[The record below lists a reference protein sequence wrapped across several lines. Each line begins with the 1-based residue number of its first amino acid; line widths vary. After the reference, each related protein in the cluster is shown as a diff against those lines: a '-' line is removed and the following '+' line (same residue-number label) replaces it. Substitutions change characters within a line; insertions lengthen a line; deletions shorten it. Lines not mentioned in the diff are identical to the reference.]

1 MNATFLDTLYNHTL
15 SFFADAQ
22 NDTSGEKQKWRL
34 NLMNLEQIQ
43 EALQS
48 EELDGW
54 LFYDFRKS
62 NPIAYQVLSIPL
74 NSFFSRRWFY
84 FVPAYGTP
92 SALVSAVESHV
103 LHPLPGEQRIFRTWQ
118 EMRSHL
124 EALLTAG
131 MRIAMEYSPM
141 NAIPYMSRVDGG
153 TLELIRSYHVDVVS
167 SANIAQRFIA
177 QLSEAQMESHR
188 EAGRRLIAA
197 KDALFA
203 ALGDDLRTGVT
214 LNEYS
219 VVQRFTTLIQHAG
232 LTLIDPPH
240 VAVNANASN
249 PHYEPTSENHSPIQ
263 RGDLILFDFWAHLPE
278 EDAIMA
284 DYTWMAFAG
293 TENEIPERQRAVFD
307 IVRRARDTGIA
318 FIRERLAAG
327 KPIEGR
333 QVDDVVRALITEA
346 GYGEYFV
353 HRTGHNIGVDEHGN
367 GANLDNF
374 ETQDTRVLLPNTCCS
389 VEPGIYLPEFGI
401 RSEVDLLILEHDAEI
416 TGGPAQE
423 FIIPLL

>member
-1 MNATFLDTLYNHTL
+1 MEVNVM
-15 SFFADAQ
+15 
-22 NDTSGEKQKWRL
+22 K
-34 NLMNLEQIQ
+34 LEQIQ

-48 EELDGW
+48 ERLDGW

-62 NPIAYQVLSIPL
+62 NPIAYQILSIPL

-84 FVPAYGTP
+84 FVPTYGTP
-92 SALVSAVESHV
+92 TALVSAVESHV
-103 LHPLPGEQRIFRTWQ
+103 LKSLPGEQRIFRTWQ

-153 TLELIRSYHVDVVS
+153 TLELIRSYHVEVAS
-167 SANIAQRFIA
+167 SANLAQRFIA

-188 EAGRRLIAA
+188 EAGRRLITA
-197 KDALFA
+197 KNALFA
-203 ALGDDLRTGVT
+203 ALGADLRAGVT

-219 VVQRFTTLIQHAG
+219 VVQRFTNLIQQVG
-232 LTLIDPPH
+232 LTLADPPH

-249 PHYEPTSENHSPIQ
+249 PHYEPTSENHSPIH

-293 TENEIPERQRAVFD
+293 THDEIPAVQREIFE
-307 IVRRARDTGIA
+307 IVRKARDSGIA
-318 FIRERLAAG
+318 FIRSQLSTQ
-327 KPIEGR
+327 KQVEGSD
-333 QVDDVVRALITEA
+333 VDDATRAVIVEA
-346 GYGEYFV
+346 GFADYFV
-353 HRTGHNIGVDEHGN
+353 HRTGHNIGVAVHGN
-367 GANLDNF
+367 GAHLDNF
-374 ETQDTRVLLPNTCCS
+374 ETQDNRILLPSTCCS
-389 VEPGIYLPEFGI
+389 MEPGIYLPEFGI
-401 RSEVDLLILEHDAEI
+401 RSEVNLLVHERDVEVTGTPVQEEI
-416 TGGPAQE
+416 VAL
-423 FIIPLL
+423 I

>member
-1 MNATFLDTLYNHTL
+1 
-15 SFFADAQ
+15 
-22 NDTSGEKQKWRL
+22 
-34 NLMNLEQIQ
+34 MNLEQIQ
-43 EALQS
+43 KALQS
-48 EELDGW
+48 ERLDGW

-62 NPIAYQVLSIPL
+62 NPIAYQILSIPL

-84 FVPAYGTP
+84 FVPANGTP
-92 SALVSAVESHV
+92 IALVSAVESHV
-103 LHPLPGEQRIFRTWQ
+103 LNSLPGVQRIFRTWQ

-124 EALLTAG
+124 EALLTVG

-153 TLELIRSYHVDVVS
+153 TLELIRSYNVEVVS

-203 ALGDDLRTGVT
+203 ALGNDLRTGVT

-232 LTLIDPPH
+232 LALNDPPH

-249 PHYEPTSENHSPIQ
+249 PHYEPTSENHSPIR

-278 EDAIMA
+278 EDAIIA
-284 DYTWMAFAG
+284 DYTWVAFAG
-293 TENEIPERQRAVFD
+293 TRDEIPPALHQIFE
-307 IVRRARDTGIA
+307 IVRKARDTGIA
-318 FIRERLAAG
+318 FIRSRLSTQQHV
-327 KPIEGR
+327 EGSD
-333 QVDDVVRALITEA
+333 VDDATRAVIADA
-346 GYGEYFV
+346 GYADYFV
-353 HRTGHNIGVDEHGN
+353 HRTGHNIGIAVHGN

-374 ETQDTRVLLPNTCCS
+374 ETQDNRILLPSTCCS
-389 VEPGIYLPEFGI
+389 MEPGIYLPEFGI
-401 RSEVDLLILEHDAEI
+401 RSEVNLLVHELDVEVTGTPVQEEI
-416 TGGPAQE
+416 VA
-423 FIIPLL
+423 LM

>member
-1 MNATFLDTLYNHTL
+1 
-15 SFFADAQ
+15 
-22 NDTSGEKQKWRL
+22 
-34 NLMNLEQIQ
+34 MNLEQIQ

-48 EELDGW
+48 ERLDGW

-62 NPIAYQVLSIPL
+62 NPIAYQILSIPL
-74 NSFFSRRWFY
+74 DSFFSRRWFY
-84 FVPAYGTP
+84 FVPASGTP
-92 SALVSAVESHV
+92 TALVSAVESHV
-103 LHPLPGEQRIFRTWQ
+103 LNSLPGEKRIFRTWQ

-124 EALLTAG
+124 ETLLPAG
-131 MRIAMEYSPM
+131 KQIAMEYSPM

-153 TLELIRSYHVDVVS
+153 TLELVRSYDVEVVS

-197 KDALFA
+197 KDALFV
-203 ALGDDLRTGVT
+203 ALGDDLRTGVE

-232 LTLIDPPH
+232 LVLNDPPH

-249 PHYEPTSENHSPIQ
+249 PHYETTRENHSPIQ
-263 RGDLILFDFWAHLPE
+263 RGDLILFDFWARLPE

-293 TENEIPERQRAVFD
+293 TRDEIPVAQREVFE

-318 FIRERLAAG
+318 FIRSRLAANQ
-327 KPIEGR
+327 PVEGSEA
-333 QVDDVVRALITEA
+333 DDATRAVIADA
-346 GYGEYFV
+346 GYADYFV
-353 HRTGHNIGVDEHGN
+353 HRTGHNIGSVVHGN
-367 GANLDNF
+367 GANLDNL
-374 ETQDTRVLLPNTCCS
+374 ETQDNRILLPSTCCS
-389 VEPGIYLPEFGI
+389 MEPGIYLPEFGI
-401 RSEVDLLILEHDAEI
+401 RSEVNLLVHERDVEVTGTPVQQEI
-416 TGGPAQE
+416 VAL
-423 FIIPLL
+423 I

>member
-1 MNATFLDTLYNHTL
+1 M
-15 SFFADAQ
+15 
-22 NDTSGEKQKWRL
+22 E
-34 NLMNLEQIQ
+34 LERMQQ
-43 EALQS
+43 ALQG
-48 EELDGW
+48 EQLDGW
-54 LFYDFRKS
+54 LFYDFRRS
-62 NPIAYQVLSIPL
+62 NPIAYQVLKLSERDMYT
-74 NSFFSRRWFY
+74 RRWFY
-84 FVPAYGTP
+84 FVPAEGEPT
-92 SALVSAVESHV
+92 AIISAVESHV
-103 LHPLPGEQRIFRTWQ
+103 LQSLPGQRLIFPTWKVMQ
-118 EMRSHL
+118 AHL
-124 EALLTAG
+124 KRVVQPG
-131 MRIAMEYSPM
+131 MRIAMEYSPL
-141 NAIPYMSRVDGG
+141 NAIPYMARVDAG
-153 TLELIRSYHVDVVS
+153 TIELVRSCGVEVVS
-167 SANIAQRFIA
+167 SANLAQRFMA
-177 QLSEAQMESHR
+177 QLTRQQIGWHR
-188 EAGRRLIAA
+188 ETGQRLMTA
-197 KDALFA
+197 KNVLFA
-203 ALGDDLRTGVT
+203 EISEELRRGVE
-214 LNEYS
+214 LNEYR
-219 VVQRFTTLIQHAG
+219 VQQRFVELLRQGQVVTPE
-232 LTLIDPPH
+232 PPI

-249 PHYEPTSENHSPIQ
+249 PHYVPTSQQHHAIR
-263 RGDLILFDFWAHLPE
+263 RGDLILFDFWGHLPH
-278 EDAIMA
+278 DGAIYA

-293 TENEIPERQRAVFD
+293 TENEIPERQHAVFD

-333 QVDDVVRALITEA
+333 QVDDIVRALITEA